1 MKTKVPPPVWL
12 VIAGVIMWFVARSGF
27 AFPVVVP
34 YALVFAILLAALGI
48 TLGVLAGRQF
58 KSVGTTTNPL
68 KPEEA
73 SALVRGGVFELS
85 RNPMYLGSLLVLT
98 GWGLWLGS
106 PSNILVVM
114 LYGLLIAELQIKP
127 EELALTGLFG
137 QEYADYCREVRR
149 WC

>member
-1 MKTKVPPPVWL
+1 
-12 VIAGVIMWFVARSGF
+12 
-27 AFPVVVP
+27 
-34 YALVFAILLAALGI
+34 
-48 TLGVLAGRQF
+48 
-58 KSVGTTTNPL
+58 VGTTTNPL
-68 KPEEA
+68 KPEAA

-106 PSNILVVM
+106 PSNILVAV
-114 LYGLLIAELQIKP
+114 LYGVLIAELQIKP

>member
-12 VIAGVIMWFVARSGF
+12 VIAGVIMWFVARSEF
-27 AFPVVVP
+27 AFPVVLP
-34 YALVFAILLAALGI
+34 YALIFAILLAALGI

-98 GWGLWLGS
+98 GWTLWLRS
-106 PSNILVVM
+106 PNNILILVV
-114 LYGLLIAELQIKP
+114 YWLLITELQIKP
-127 EELALTGLFG
+127 EEAVLRTLFG
-137 QEYADYCREVRR
+137 EQYADYSRDVRR
-149 WC
+149 WF